1 MKKAFTIIE
10 LLVAMALLAMLIAI
24 SGMVFS
30 TAVKAHRTA
39 NAAAEVAAKLFAL
52 TDQLNRDFQGL
63 RKDMPAAIWFEYDS
77 NTGKRYDQIQF
88 FADGTF
94 SSSRQWGGASLEG
107 NTARV
112 YYGHANNVKI
122 VKSTSWQRTPDATRY
137 YNSTYFTAKNT
148 PNFYRERGTKAILAR
163 RAHLSVQLSSLATF
177 PDATNFSNAAS
188 QTAFIPWLTN
198 TSTGYGND
206 VFEYDN
212 ISLSDWTNILASPT
226 NATQYLNTCFNNATG
241 RPGVDLTASD
251 GESLHMV
258 MVQGIGSFSIQLA
271 YTSDDM
277 RLRGVPDS
285 DLNRPGFAGIR
296 WWPSL
301 DANGDGNAS
310 DSDFGTAGMN
320 AASFGCYMQ
329 FPSTPTLTGWYG
341 TSGCLTGTTWRFKS
355 DYFPKAL
362 KFTFT
367 LYDSNGVFKD
377 GKTFTHIVYFN

>member
-77 NTGKRYDQIQF
+77 GKRYDQIQF

-107 NTARV
+107 NTARI
-112 YYGHANNVKI
+112 YYGHANQVRIN
-122 VKSTSWQRTPDATRY
+122 S
-137 YNSTYFTAKNT
+137 STYQRMLYRNYKYSYSNT
-148 PNFYRERGTKAILAR
+148 REWGTQTILAR
-163 RAHLSVQLSSLATF
+163 RAHI
-177 PDATNFSNAAS
+177 
-188 QTAFIPWLTN
+188 QTANSMPAWGLFPVDTSANFATSFIPWRDGGSSGN
-198 TSTGYGND
+198 YFGND

-212 ISLSDWTNILASPT
+212 VSLSDWMNILADST
-226 NATQYLNTCFNNATG
+226 KANQNKYLDTCFNNTSG
-241 RPGVDLTASD
+241 RPGIDLTASD
-251 GESLHMV
+251 GQSLHMV
-258 MVQGIGSFSIQLA
+258 MAQGIGSFSVQLA
-271 YTSDDM
+271 YMSG
-277 RLRGVPDS
+277 GV
-285 DLNRPGFAGIR
+285 LY
-296 WWPSL
+296 WWPS
-301 DANGDGNAS
+301 DDPDGNPATL
-310 DSDFGTAGMN
+310 DSDFGTTKMN
-320 AASFGCYMQ
+320 ATAFGYYMN
-329 FPSTPTLTGWYG
+329 FPIAPSSPDWKPTVPYLSLLT
-341 TSGCLTGTTWRFKS
+341 TSNS
-355 DYFPKAL
+355 YPQAL